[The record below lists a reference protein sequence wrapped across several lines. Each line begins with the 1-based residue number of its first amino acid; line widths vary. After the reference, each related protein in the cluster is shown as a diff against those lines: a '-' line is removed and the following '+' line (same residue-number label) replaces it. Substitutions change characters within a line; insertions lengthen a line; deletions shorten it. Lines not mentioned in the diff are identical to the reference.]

1 MMADTRARIA
11 AILAGVVLATSVV
24 VAQTGG
30 VQAAKAVGSKKPAL
44 AARGARNIKS
54 MINGVAVDVNKT
66 PLPNASVRLR
76 NLQANAIE
84 QVTTANQLGEFS
96 FAVLPDVPYVVELA
110 DQTGRIVAVGDVVI
124 TSAGEVAGA
133 VVSIPSRLPALA
145 GVFGETAAS
154 VLSAATG
161 MGLTV
166 VDPALPELS
175 PKK

>member
-1 MMADTRARIA
+1 MAGTRARLA
-11 AILAGVVLATSVV
+11 AILAGMVLATCVV
-24 VAQTGG
+24 TAQTGA
-30 VQAAKAVGSKKPAL
+30 VPSAKALSTKPAL
-44 AARGARNIKS
+44 AARGARTVKS
-54 MINGVAVDVNKT
+54 MINGVAVDVDKT

-96 FAVLPDVPYVVELA
+96 FAVLPDVPYVIELA

-124 TSAGEVAGA
+124 ASTGEVAGA
-133 VVSIPSRLPALA
+133 VVAIPSRLPALA
-145 GVFGETAAS
+145 GVFGETAGS

>member
-1 MMADTRARIA
+1 MTMAGTRARFA
-11 AILAGVVLATSVV
+11 AVLAGIVLATCVV
-24 VAQTGG
+24 TAQTG
-30 VQAAKAVGSKKPAL
+30 AAQNVRAVSTKPAL
-44 AARGARNIKS
+44 AARGARNVKS
-54 MINGVAVDVNKT
+54 MINGVAVDVDKT
-66 PLPNASVRLR
+66 PLPSASVRLR

-96 FAVLPDVPYVVELA
+96 FAILPDVPYVIELA

-124 TSAGEVAGA
+124 ASAGEVAGA
-133 VVSIPSRLPALA
+133 VIAIPSRLPALA
-145 GVFGETAAS
+145 GVFGETAGS